1 MSPSQRRR
9 RAAGGKGASMS
20 IKPNPWRIHEDQ
32 YLLRSKK
39 AHEDFT
45 GTDPWRVL
53 RIQGEFVEGF
63 EALSK
68 IGPAVA
74 IFGSARTSPS
84 HPYYETTVRAAHM
97 LAKAGLAV
105 ITGGGPGIME
115 AGNRGAFEAA
125 GTSVGC
131 NIQLPFEQIP
141 NLYQNVSLEFR
152 YFFVRK
158 MMFVKYS
165 VAILIFPGG
174 FGTMDELFETLTL
187 CQTRKIEQYPIVL
200 YGKAYWSG
208 LLDWMR
214 NTMLP
219 ENCISPEDL
228 ELFRV
233 TDSAEEATGIII
245 ESARKYGYLPE
256 SPC

>member
-1 MSPSQRRR
+1 MT
-9 RAAGGKGASMS
+9 
-20 IKPNPWRIHEDQ
+20 IKPNPWCVHEDQ
-32 YLLRSKK
+32 TLLRSKK
-39 AHEDFT
+39 FHEDFT
-45 GTDPWRVL
+45 ASDPWRVL

-74 IFGSARTSPS
+74 IFGSARTNPS
-84 HPYYETTVRAAHM
+84 HPYYEAAVRSANI
-97 LAKAGLAV
+97 LTKAGLAV

-115 AGNRGAFEAA
+115 AGNRGAFEAG

-165 VAILIFPGG
+165 VALLIFPGG

-187 CQTRKIEQYPIVL
+187 SQTHKIEQYPIVL
-200 YGKAYWSG
+200 FGKSYWSG
-208 LLDWMR
+208 LIDWMR
-214 NTMLP
+214 DTMLA
-219 ENCISPEDL
+219 ESCISADDL
-228 ELFRV
+228 EIFHL
-233 TDSAEEATGIII
+233 TDSPEEATGVII
-245 ESARKYGYLPE
+245 ESARRYGYLPE
-256 SPC
+256 KP